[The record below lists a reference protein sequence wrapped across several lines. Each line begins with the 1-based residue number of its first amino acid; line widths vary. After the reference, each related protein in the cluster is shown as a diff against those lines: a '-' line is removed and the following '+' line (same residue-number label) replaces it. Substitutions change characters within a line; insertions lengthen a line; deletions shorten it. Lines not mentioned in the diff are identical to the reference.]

1 MGRTEH
7 VHRDPYGMGSCR
19 NRAHRMTE
27 HEKKIILGSIAA
39 CENIIEYYK
48 KQICFLSNKLQD
60 GCCFEKVKH
69 HKIPIRSK

>member
-1 MGRTEH
+1 
-7 VHRDPYGMGSCR
+7 
-19 NRAHRMTE
+19 MTE